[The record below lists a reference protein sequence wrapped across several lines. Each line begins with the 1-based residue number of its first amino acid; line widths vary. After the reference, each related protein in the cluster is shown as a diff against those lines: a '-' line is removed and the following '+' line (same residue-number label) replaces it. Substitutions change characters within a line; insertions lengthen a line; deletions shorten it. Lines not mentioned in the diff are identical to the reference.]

1 MSRSRPTDLPRHP
14 IGVVRERTGLSVQV
28 LRAWERRYGVVRPV
42 RSADGNRLYSDADV
56 ERLGLLQRASRAG
69 RPVGTLV
76 GLSPG
81 ELRRM
86 VHEDAQCARRRPT
99 LPGSYLEEAM
109 GAVRDLAPERLE
121 TLLRRA
127 IFSLGAVTFLE
138 EVIAPLLEEI
148 GDAWHAGRITVA
160 HEHAASASLL
170 QLLGGLARALE
181 VPGAAPRVV
190 LATPRGERHAFGAM
204 MAAVVAAHDGWH
216 VTWLGTDLPA
226 ADVAAG
232 AEQGR
237 GCIVALSS
245 TARGGGNLEREVA
258 ALRDLLPRHV
268 TLLVGGA
275 GAARLRTMPGVGKVR
290 DLAHWRSLLNA
301 ERTA

>member
-1 MSRSRPTDLPRHP
+1 MSRSKSTDFPRHP

-28 LRAWERRYGVVRPV
+28 LRAWERRYAVVRPV
-42 RSADGNRLYSDADV
+42 RSADGRRLYSDADV

-69 RPVGTLV
+69 RSVGTLV
-76 GLSPG
+76 ALSPG
-81 ELRRM
+81 ELRHM
-86 VHEDAQCARRRPT
+86 VHEDAERARRRPT
-99 LPGSYLEEAM
+99 LPGSYREKAMEAV
-109 GAVRDLAPERLE
+109 ADLAPERLE
-121 TLLRRA
+121 LLLRRA

-170 QLLGGLARALE
+170 QLLGWLARALE
-181 VPGAAPRVV
+181 GSDAAPRVV

-226 ADVAAG
+226 ADVAAA

-275 GAARLRTMPGVGKVR
+275 GAARLRAMPGVGKVR